1 MSESVEKI
9 ALLTGAS
16 RGIGRATLHRLAEQ
30 GYYVIGTATSSS
42 GVNGIQAF
50 LEEAGLRGEA
60 QILNIADKASIASLI
75 TYLTDSDKLPDIFVG
90 NAGITSDDLILRM
103 SDEAWDSVIETNL
116 TGNFRLL
123 RDVIKRMFR
132 KRWGRVVF
140 IGSVVGSSGNPGQAN
155 YCAAKAAL
163 IGLSRSVAQE
173 MGARGITVNVVAPG
187 FIETDMT
194 ESLPELVKT
203 EMHKRIPM
211 KRFGTAD
218 DIANTV
224 SFLVSEAANYITGQV
239 IHVNGGL
246 YMG

>member
-1 MSESVEKI
+1 MSESIEKI

-16 RGIGRATLHRLAEQ
+16 RGIGRATLHRLAQ
-30 GYYVIGTATSSS
+30 DGYYVIGTATTPD
-42 GVNGIQAF
+42 GVAAICAA
-50 LEEAGLRGEA
+50 LDAVGLKGEA
-60 QILNIADKASIASLI
+60 QLLNVSDKASIEALV
-75 TYLTDSDKLPDIFVG
+75 TYLTNENKLPDIFVG
-90 NAGITSDDLILRM
+90 NAGITADDLMLRM
-103 SDEAWDSVIETNL
+103 TDEAWDSVIETNL

-123 RDVIKRMFR
+123 RDFIKRMFR

-173 MGARGITVNVVAPG
+173 MGGRGITVNVVAPG

-194 ESLPELVKT
+194 DSLPDLVKD
-203 EMHKRIPM
+203 EMRKRIPM
-211 KRFGTAD
+211 KRFGKVQ
-218 DIANTV
+218 DIADAV
-224 SFLVSEAANYITGQV
+224 SFLASESAGYITGQV
-239 IHVNGGL
+239 IHVNGGM